1 MTFTER
7 MWTSTWKQMRKRS
20 NRKRF
25 SVEINFCSQKITMEK
40 FTNIRHRNNY
50 NDIAGENFD
59 GDM

>member
-1 MTFTER
+1 
-7 MWTSTWKQMRKRS
+7 MRKRS

-25 SVEINFCSQKITMEK
+25 SVEIIFCSQKITMEK